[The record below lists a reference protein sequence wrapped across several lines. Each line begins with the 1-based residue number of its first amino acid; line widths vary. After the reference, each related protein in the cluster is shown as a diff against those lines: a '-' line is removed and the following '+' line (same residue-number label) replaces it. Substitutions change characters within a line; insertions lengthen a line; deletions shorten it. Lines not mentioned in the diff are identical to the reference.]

1 MISNSNSTTYLA
13 TNSKYSNLK
22 IKGQKT
28 KNDCTVRSLATA
40 FNVSFRTAFKLAEDK
55 FMREPGKGVNSVI
68 IKDAFES
75 GKFNKVDGRKFSVR
89 TMKKDEIT
97 NAYKVKGEI
106 ILRKKTVK
114 SFIASHPKGTYY
126 VLVSNHAFTVKDG
139 ELLDHSSFG
148 NMPTRKVLEAFEVK
162 GEKVKSSQLEFDFA

>member
-1 MISNSNSTTYLA
+1 MTDYLRV
-13 TNSKYSNLK
+13 NGKYSELK

-28 KNDCTVRSLATA
+28 KNDCTVRSIATA
-40 FNVSFRTAFKLAEDK
+40 FDVSFRTAFKLAEDK
-55 FMREPGKGVNSVI
+55 FMREPGKGVSGAI

-75 GKFNKVDGRKFSVR
+75 GKFNEIDGRKFSVR

-97 NAYKVKGEI
+97 NKYKVRGEVI
-106 ILRKKTVK
+106 ARKKTVK

-126 VLVSNHAFTVKDG
+126 VLVSKHAFTVKDG

-148 NMPTRKVLEAFEVK
+148 NMPTRKVLDAFEVK
-162 GEKVKSSQLEFDFA
+162 GEKVETGQLEFDFA

>member
-1 MISNSNSTTYLA
+1 MINNSNSTTYLA
-13 TNSKYSNLK
+13 TNGTYSNLQLK
-22 IKGQKT
+22 DKKT
-28 KNDCTVRSLATA
+28 KNDCTVRSISTA
-40 FNVSFRTAFKLAEDK
+40 FDVSFRTAFKLAEDK
-55 FMREPGKGVNSVI
+55 FMREPGKGVSSTI
-68 IKDAFES
+68 IQDAFES

-97 NAYKVKGEI
+97 NRYKLKGEI

-139 ELLDHSSFG
+139 ELLDHGNFG
-148 NMPTRKVLEAFEVK
+148 NQPTRKVQGAFQVV
-162 GEKVKSSQLEFDFA
+162 GEKVDNGQLEFNF